1 MLKKLCPKY
10 QAKSILELDLEELE
24 RAGIKGIIFD
34 LDNTLVEW
42 KKDTLSSEVIDL
54 ISRFKDKGFKICILS
69 NALEHRV
76 EAVAQILNVPYV
88 SRAVKPRKTP
98 FRKALEI
105 MGTNPEET
113 AIVGDQLFTD
123 ILGGNRMDL
132 YTIWTPPLSSTEFVS
147 TKAVRHIERMVIKR
161 FRKKGFLK

>member
-42 KKDTLSSEVIDL
+42 KKETLSSEVIDL
-54 ISRFKDKGFKICILS
+54 ISRFKNKGFKICILS

-76 EAVAQILNVPYV
+76 ESVAQVLDVPYV

-113 AIVGDQLFTD
+113 AVVGDQLFTD
-123 ILGGNRMDL
+123 ILGGNRMEL

-147 TKAVRHIERMVIKR
+147 TKAVRQIERMVIKR